1 MAIHINLSQ
10 MKTKILPTCFQG
22 NYRDIVGEFS
32 NTLYMACLGLRG
44 LKVTLLAGK
53 SDATL

>member
-10 MKTKILPTCFQG
+10 MKTKILPTCFQE

-32 NTLYMACLGLRG
+32 NTLYMACLGLGG